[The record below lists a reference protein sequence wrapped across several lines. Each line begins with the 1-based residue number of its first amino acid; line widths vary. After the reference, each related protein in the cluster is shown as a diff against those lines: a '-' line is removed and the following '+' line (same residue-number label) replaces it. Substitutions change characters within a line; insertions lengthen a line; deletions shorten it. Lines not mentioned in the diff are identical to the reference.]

1 MKNGSLEWQISLFDE
16 EPLSW
21 FEENLQRGSGFADGK
36 IRLYIASFAMDDA
49 EFAEYCKR
57 EYGIGG
63 WSIDGGFLDHNSKG
77 IVLRIWKTDYVE
89 MYNWT
94 YVAKGIK
101 KLISIDKYLTDKEK
115 EKIEQIK
122 ERNGGVL
129 PMPTELRYIGDD
141 EDDD

>member
-1 MKNGSLEWQISLFDE
+1 MEHQISFFDE

-21 FEENLQRGSGFADGK
+21 FEKNLQCGSGFQDGK
-36 IRLYIASFAMDDA
+36 IRLYIAALTMDLTD
-49 EFAEYCKR
+49 FTKYCKQ

-77 IVLRIWKTDYVE
+77 IRLKLWKSDDEENYD
-89 MYNWT
+89 WT

-115 EKIEQIK
+115 ETIRHIQEHT
-122 ERNGGVL
+122 GGIL
-129 PMPTELRYIGDD
+129 PKLKLKQTEED
-141 EDDD
+141 EEE